1 MTRSALLTLLVASLF
16 LTGCET
22 VNEWMEP
29 SPEAPPALEQNLA
42 QPYLDMLSQ
51 LVTGDAGQQ
60 EAIFERTHGDW
71 LADPSDPKLLAYALV
86 LATPGHAHSD
96 AQAAQTHF
104 SQLLANPEAL
114 APEELEIT
122 RVFMA
127 YAQQW
132 QRLVVERNDLSGEL
146 AKVKESSQEARDTQM
161 RELRGQLNTLREQL
175 KDAESKLDAIAN
187 IEREMERLEP
197 ERN

>member
-1 MTRSALLTLLVASLF
+1 MTRSALLSLLAASLF

-22 VNEWMEP
+22 VNEWLEP
-29 SPEAPPALEQNLA
+29 SPEAPPVLEQNLS

-51 LVTGDAGQQ
+51 LVTGDAGKQ

-71 LADPSDPKLLAYALV
+71 LADPSAAKLLAYALV

-114 APEELEIT
+114 DQFRALDSLASSLDRATLE
-122 RVFMA
+122 A
-127 YAQQW
+127 AQQKLAAYKLANGITTPALAVLPFGVD
-132 QRLVVERNDLSGEL
+132 QRQAIRDLSP
-146 AKVKESSQEARDTQM
+146 A
-161 RELRGQLNTLREQL
+161 
-175 KDAESKLDAIAN
+175 
-187 IEREMERLEP
+187 
-197 ERN
+197 